1 MSTRT
6 IRDRRRVRTAAV
18 VSVAATVGVIVF
30 MDWIP
35 TPLNQNILQTAP
47 TQRLPST
54 LIHAS
59 VGAFVL
65 VANAIGR
72 RWLIF
77 AGAVWYSIVLGSAV
91 LNWWV
96 PYVFGIYPGEIS
108 IDTFVQEYSQ
118 NLRVLPPIPGHPVV
132 PDVQHTLIHLGVLLS
147 CGFSWLAFRQARHK
161 HRAL

>member
-6 IRDRRRVRTAAV
+6 IRDRRRVRNAAV
-18 VSVAATVGVIVF
+18 ASVAATVGVIVF

-35 TPLNQNILQTAP
+35 TPLNQNILQTTP

-59 VGAFVL
+59 AGSFVL

-72 RWLIF
+72 RWMIF
-77 AGAVWYSIVLGSAV
+77 PGAVWYSIVLGSAV

-96 PYVFGIYPGEIS
+96 PYVFGIHPGEIS
-108 IDTFVQEYSQ
+108 AEAFVQEYSQ
-118 NLRVLPPIPGHPVV
+118 NLRVLPPILGHPVV

-147 CGFSWLAFRQARHK
+147 CGFSWLAFHQARHK